1 MNIFQDHPS
10 ERRSLINAQGGEYG
24 SALQA
29 ASRGGHDEVVQM
41 LIDAGDDVNA
51 QGGHYGNALQAASW
65 GGHYKVVQC
74 TLGNHSFEHHI
85 SDADSG
91 KRRVAGS

>member
-1 MNIFQDHPS
+1 MTDVAFSLDARHIWSPVYYASLLGLDGVLPELMNICQDHPS

-29 ASRGGHDEVVQM
+29 ASKGGHD
-41 LIDAGDDVNA
+41 
-51 QGGHYGNALQAASW
+51 
-65 GGHYKVVQC
+65 KVVQC
-74 TLGNHSFEHHI
+74 TLGDHSFEYPI
-85 SDADSG
+85 YDADSG